1 MKKKLQKLAILLCVA
16 IASGM
21 FFTPNNTSA
30 FNSSL
35 FTICWEPSS
44 VEEKKGAGGA
54 WVCDDPSG
62 CSWTEGIEITGSAT
76 KECDGIIR

>member
-35 FTICWEPSS
+35 FTLCWEPSS

-54 WVCDDPSG
+54 ADKSVKVTPKLVQ
-62 CSWTEGIEITGSAT
+62 SAQHDRA
-76 KECDGIIR
+76 KFRLREFLGW